1 MYNVHTPHRRMHM
14 CLYACT
20 YKPTHSIH
28 TRLMAVHYVVSA
40 YGKQYSSLSHTH
52 SLCAQRKNS
61 SCMWMWSFA
70 WHCTAMPLYRASA
83 DQHRSLPL
91 TAHTTGNTDGWPER
105 AQGAHGERLG
115 VSTHS
120 QLHWQCHA
128 AVPASLPHPPP
139 HRTHSTS
146 QHCGV
151 RGHMHAPGEE
161 PGTEATVVPSPE
173 PLNSPSKPEDHGWL
187 LL

>member
-1 MYNVHTPHRRMHM
+1 MLHTVREVSRAHDSGRHYVSQSRQRTHCNTSSHQWGRPQAWSYVHSKLVHSCLVAMGTIRSRLTGRVCAAHHARHAPHTPPPPVQCR
-14 CLYACT
+14 
-20 YKPTHSIH
+20 
-28 TRLMAVHYVVSA
+28 AVREH
-40 YGKQYSSLSHTH
+40 GWL
-52 SLCAQRKNS
+52 
-61 SCMWMWSFA
+61 
-70 WHCTAMPLYRASA
+70 ASEG
-83 DQHRSLPL
+83 
-91 TAHTTGNTDGWPER
+91 T
-105 AQGAHGERLG
+105 GAHGERLG

-139 HRTHSTS
+139 HRTHS
-146 QHCGV
+146 GV